1 MIGMIQRQSFGG
13 TGHRSTSIIFGGAAL
28 GRVTQEVADDVLGL
42 LLKYG
47 VNHIDTAAS
56 YGEAELRIG
65 PWMED
70 HRGDFFLATKT
81 GQRTYG
87 EAKAEIQMSLER
99 LQVESVDLIQLHNLT
114 HPDDW
119 EAAMGDDG
127 ALKAAIEAKETGLTR
142 FIGVTGHGLM
152 AAAMHK
158 RSLERYPFDSVLLP
172 WNYILFKEGR
182 YNRDFNALLE
192 ACKDR
197 NVAFQTIKSITKGS
211 WANKT
216 RTRNTWYEPLED
228 QADIDRAVSW
238 ILGQGYMFLNT
249 ASDTELLAMVLDSAS
264 RFTGQPSDEE
274 MELMVEE
281 SSMSRLFVS

>member
-1 MIGMIQRQSFGG
+1 
-13 TGHRSTSIIFGGAAL
+13 L
-28 GRVTQEVADDVLGL
+28 GRVSQEVADDVLEL
-42 LLKYG
+42 LLRYG

-65 PWMED
+65 PWMEG

-87 EAKAEIQMSLER
+87 EAKAEIQRSLER

-114 HPDDW
+114 HPDNWDT
-119 EAAMGDDG
+119 AMGDDG
-127 ALKAAIEAKETGLTR
+127 ALKAAVEAKETGLTR

-152 AAAMHK
+152 AAAMHI

-172 WNYILFKEGR
+172 WNYILSKENS
-182 YNRDFNALLE
+182 YKRDFNALLE

-197 NVAFQTIKSITKGS
+197 NVAFQTIKSITKGP
-211 WANKT
+211 WAKNE
-216 RTRNTWYEPLED
+216 RSRNTWYEPLED
-228 QADIDRAVSW
+228 QGDIDRAVSW
-238 ILGQGYMFLNT
+238 ILGQGYMFLNS
-249 ASDTELLAMVLDSAS
+249 ASDTELLPRVLDSAS

-274 MELMVEE
+274 MDGMVEK